1 MAVGTVSGANL
12 DEAWQLIS
20 STTAS
25 TTSMTFNG
33 FTGYKH
39 IWIVGNSITKN
50 AATAVRIRPNND
62 TAVGSYAWSQDGGAS
77 SFYVGQNTATAHS
90 FSFRIYNVDQAVPH
104 RVESVS
110 DSLYN
115 GYDAYTNPVAIT
127 SIIVYPY
134 NGTASFTGGTISVY
148 GIPA

>member
-1 MAVGTVSGANL
+1 MAVGTVSGVNL
-12 DEAWQLIS
+12 EEQWQLIS

-39 IWIVGNSITKN
+39 IWIVGNSITKS
-50 AATAVRIRPNND
+50 ASTPIRIRPNND
-62 TAVGSYAWSQDGGAS
+62 TAVGSYAWSQSGNDS
-77 SFYVGQNTATAHS
+77 SFYVGTTTATAHA
-90 FSFRIYNVDQAVPH
+90 FSFRIYNIDQAAPH

-148 GIPA
+148 GIAA